1 MTFFF
6 ESYWKKLFCY
16 IYISPLRSAN
26 FYFSPQDL
34 PRAVADCAPSIYS
47 HGSGGKIKRSS
58 SNQYSYPR
66 GSWVHGGELYGIK
79 ALSKSSDSHPV
90 DSSSIVGAFAKLAG
104 NRANNVHPM
113 QSVYLG
119 SDRRF
124 NRYWLFLGTC
134 NANDPGHRCVFFE
147 SSEDGHWEVINNKEV
162 MSLYSS

>member
-1 MTFFF
+1 M
-6 ESYWKKLFCY
+6 
-16 IYISPLRSAN
+16 
-26 FYFSPQDL
+26 
-34 PRAVADCAPSIYS
+34 VDCAPSIYS

-66 GSWVHGGELYGIK
+66 ESWVHGGELHGMK
-79 ALSKSSDSHPV
+79 ELSKSSDPHPV
-90 DSSSIVGAFAKLAG
+90 DSSSVVGAYAKLSG
-104 NRANNVHPM
+104 DKANSVHPM

-124 NRYWLFLGTC
+124 NRYWLFLGPC

-162 MSLYSS
+162 MALCFS